1 MKSHEAP
8 VTESMQQCI
17 DYIKQN
23 EDEIAEYVNSLF
35 LAQKDVIREQL
46 LESLAAMLTPFPLIM
61 NGAAMIAR
69 MIILVNCTKME
80 RYLWSRLLVN
90 FSRANIL
97 VQAAQPM
104 YLTMVYHITH
114 MGIVSRTTPLR
125 LAAPL

>member
-46 LESLAAMLTPFPLIM
+46 LESLAAMLNPIPTHYEWRSNDCPYDYSGELYEDGKVSLEQTVSEFL
-61 NGAAMIAR
+61 
-69 MIILVNCTKME
+69 E
-80 RYLWSRLLVN
+80 
-90 FSRANIL
+90 ANIL

-114 MGIVSRTTPLR
+114 MGIASRTTPLR

>member
-46 LESLAAMLTPFPLIM
+46 LESEPHSHSL
-61 NGAAMIAR
+61 
-69 MIILVNCTKME
+69 
-80 RYLWSRLLVN
+80 
-90 FSRANIL
+90 
-97 VQAAQPM
+97 
-104 YLTMVYHITH
+104 
-114 MGIVSRTTPLR
+114 
-125 LAAPL
+125 

>member
-46 LESLAAMLTPFPLIM
+46 LESLAAMLNPIPTHSKKPLT
-61 NGAAMIAR
+61 R
-69 MIILVNCTKME
+69 
-80 RYLWSRLLVN
+80 
-90 FSRANIL
+90 
-97 VQAAQPM
+97 VQ
-104 YLTMVYHITH
+104 TFFKKVYTA
-114 MGIVSRTTPLR
+114 S
-125 LAAPL
+125 

>member
-46 LESLAAMLTPFPLIM
+46 LESLAAMLNPIPTHYEWRSNDCPYDYSGELYEGQQP
-61 NGAAMIAR
+61 
-69 MIILVNCTKME
+69 
-80 RYLWSRLLVN
+80 RLN
-90 FSRANIL
+90 RFAGYRR
-97 VQAAQPM
+97 
-104 YLTMVYHITH
+104 
-114 MGIVSRTTPLR
+114 GLR
-125 LAAPL
+125 GNP

>member
-46 LESLAAMLTPFPLIM
+46 LESLAAMLNPVPTHYEWRSNDCPYDYSGELYEDGKVSLEQTVSEFL
-61 NGAAMIAR
+61 
-69 MIILVNCTKME
+69 E
-80 RYLWSRLLVN
+80 SD
-90 FSRANIL
+90 IL